1 MGLQSVG
8 LPMQFIYLH
17 LRNSFL
23 MHFQNVPKASSC
35 VNIRWHCRCCA
46 IFFQFN
52 VNLVHIKRYKFR
64 HYQWAYNKNCEYIVG
79 GQHSSNTQNDQH
91 ELEKQQKYIATH
103 GFFINAG
110 HEYRQ
115 HWNQL
120 TFSDIH
126 INGINHKCK
135 RRHNI
140 NAQEHFEQYFEKP
153 SHF

>member
-1 MGLQSVG
+1 MCHEKKNIHVITVNTTYAITTTHKLVRATWAKYGRNVTLSTRSIYLNKEICLLNQNDLKKKQRMGLQSVG

-64 HYQWAYNKNCEYIVG
+64 HYQWAYNKNSEYI
-79 GQHSSNTQNDQH
+79 
-91 ELEKQQKYIATH
+91 
-103 GFFINAG
+103 
-110 HEYRQ
+110 
-115 HWNQL
+115 
-120 TFSDIH
+120 
-126 INGINHKCK
+126 
-135 RRHNI
+135 
-140 NAQEHFEQYFEKP
+140 
-153 SHF
+153 